1 MNRTSH
7 TTTFGPAHELGVWTL
22 PPGSKTGSRR
32 YFHQSGAPYSL
43 YPLNDEQYETLIM
56 ADPQAPN
63 LTQEEAD
70 NLARRQ
76 STEIYEMINNA
87 PSDQRMTLPQR
98 LRR

>member
-1 MNRTSH
+1 
-7 TTTFGPAHELGVWTL
+7 
-22 PPGSKTGSRR
+22 
-32 YFHQSGAPYSL
+32 
-43 YPLNDEQYETLIM
+43 M

-87 PSDQRMTLPQR
+87 QSNQQMTLPQR